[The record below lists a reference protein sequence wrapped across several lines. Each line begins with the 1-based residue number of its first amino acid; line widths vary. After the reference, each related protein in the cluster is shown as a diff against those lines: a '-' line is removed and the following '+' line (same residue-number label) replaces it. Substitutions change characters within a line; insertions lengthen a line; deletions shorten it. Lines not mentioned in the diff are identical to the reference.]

1 MRKIRKVNKNSLL
14 KKMFIKICRFL
25 NYEIIDQNNFYLP
38 VTEQCLDEDLSI
50 VGKRSLTV
58 PMGNV
63 EITRKVKSLTIIL
76 RTCANVHLLTQ
87 SKRRIFDKE
96 KSEYTLRTLNSII
109 KSVNFSKNIFKD
121 INLEIIIIDH
131 NSDQKTIDKMKLL
144 ISKQFFKSQ
153 IIPLNMDN
161 FINNINPINE
171 KKEKVTFNQMSNM
184 TNIHQSLLLSK
195 KCDDLVYFVEDD
207 YIHSIESIK
216 EMILTYEKL
225 SSILKKELI
234 LCPTDYP
241 YLYTKTVNSKIF
253 LGDKKHWRT
262 VNETLCTFLTSRI
275 IIEKYWEK
283 LDKWCKFEHYPFEKP
298 LNEIYETEYCLSPIP
313 SLAMHCTNINSS
325 FGLSPNYNWKK
336 IWDENETR

>member
-313 SLAMHCTNINSS
+313 SLAIHCTNINSS

-336 IWDENETR
+336 IWDENET

>member
-298 LNEIYETEYCLSPIP
+298 LNEIYDIEYCLSPIP

>member
-1 MRKIRKVNKNSLL
+1 
-14 KKMFIKICRFL
+14 
-25 NYEIIDQNNFYLP
+25 
-38 VTEQCLDEDLSI
+38 
-50 VGKRSLTV
+50 
-58 PMGNV
+58 
-63 EITRKVKSLTIIL
+63 
-76 RTCANVHLLTQ
+76 
-87 SKRRIFDKE
+87 
-96 KSEYTLRTLNSII
+96 
-109 KSVNFSKNIFKD
+109 
-121 INLEIIIIDH
+121 
-131 NSDQKTIDKMKLL
+131 MKLL

>member
-1 MRKIRKVNKNSLL
+1 MREIRKINRNSLL
-14 KKMFIKICRFL
+14 KKMFIKICRLF

>member
-131 NSDQKTIDKMKLL
+131 NSD
-144 ISKQFFKSQ
+144 
-153 IIPLNMDN
+153 
-161 FINNINPINE
+161 
-171 KKEKVTFNQMSNM
+171 
-184 TNIHQSLLLSK
+184 
-195 KCDDLVYFVEDD
+195 
-207 YIHSIESIK
+207 
-216 EMILTYEKL
+216 
-225 SSILKKELI
+225 
-234 LCPTDYP
+234 
-241 YLYTKTVNSKIF
+241 
-253 LGDKKHWRT
+253 
-262 VNETLCTFLTSRI
+262 
-275 IIEKYWEK
+275 
-283 LDKWCKFEHYPFEKP
+283 
-298 LNEIYETEYCLSPIP
+298 
-313 SLAMHCTNINSS
+313 
-325 FGLSPNYNWKK
+325 
-336 IWDENETR
+336 

>member
-87 SKRRIFDKE
+87 SKRRIFDKD

-313 SLAMHCTNINSS
+313 SLAIHCTNINSS

-336 IWDENETR
+336 IWDENET

>member
-1 MRKIRKVNKNSLL
+1 MREIRKINKNSLL
-14 KKMFIKICRFL
+14 KKIFIKICRLL

-38 VTEQCLDEDLSI
+38 VTEQSLDEDLSI

-336 IWDENETR
+336 IWDENET

>member
-161 FINNINPINE
+161 IINNINPINE

>member
-1 MRKIRKVNKNSLL
+1 MREIRKVNKNSIL
-14 KKMFIKICRFL
+14 KKMFIKMCRFL
-25 NYEIIDQNNFYLP
+25 NYEIIDQKNFYLP
-38 VTEQCLDEDLSI
+38 VTEQSLDEDLSI

-76 RTCANVHLLTQ
+76 RTCANVHMLTQ

-96 KSEYTLRTLNSII
+96 KSEYTLRTLNSLI

-121 INLEIIIIDH
+121 INLEIIIVDH

-144 ISKQFFKSQ
+144 ISKQFFKNQ
-153 IIPLNMDN
+153 IISLNMDN

-171 KKEKVTFNQMSNM
+171 KKEKVSLNQMSNM
-184 TNIHQSLLLSK
+184 SNIHQSLLLSK

-207 YIHSIESIK
+207 YIHTIESIK

-241 YLYTKTVNSKIF
+241 YLYTNTDNSKIF

-262 VNETLCTFLTSRI
+262 VKETLCTFLTSRI
-275 IIEKYWEK
+275 IIDKYWEK

-298 LNEIYETEYCLSPIP
+298 LHEIYETEYCLSPIP
-313 SLAMHCTNINSS
+313 SLAMHCTNINSI
-325 FGLSPNYNWKK
+325 FGLSPNYDWKK
-336 IWDENETR
+336 IWDENEIK

>member
-1 MRKIRKVNKNSLL
+1 MREIRKINRNSLL
-14 KKMFIKICRFL
+14 KKMFIKICRLF

-38 VTEQCLDEDLSI
+38 VTEQSLDEDLSI

-76 RTCANVHLLTQ
+76 RTCTNVHLLTQ

>member
-1 MRKIRKVNKNSLL
+1 MREIRKINKKSLF
-14 KKMFIKICRFL
+14 KKMFIKICRLL

-38 VTEQCLDEDLSI
+38 VTEQSLDEDLSI

-161 FINNINPINE
+161 IINNINPINE